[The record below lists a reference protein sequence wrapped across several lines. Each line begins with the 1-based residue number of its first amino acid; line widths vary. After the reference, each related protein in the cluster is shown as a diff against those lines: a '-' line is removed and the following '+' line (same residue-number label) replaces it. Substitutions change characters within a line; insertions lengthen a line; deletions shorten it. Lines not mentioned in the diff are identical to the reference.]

1 MNHAEFRVEVT
12 PDSAR
17 AFAELSGDWNP
28 LHTDPTHAAGTA
40 FRHPVLHGAFSAG
53 LLSRMAGMYLPG
65 TDCLLHSLQLRFI
78 APIIPPA
85 SLVVRGDVESDAMD
99 VGRVNVSIID
109 ANSGTRYVEGSYGF
123 GRHEHGI
130 RERPA
135 APELQGSIAP
145 GGPDVVLVTGASGA
159 VGIAMLAQ
167 LGAEGV
173 GLSRP
178 SGAHGPS
185 DEHADDMLQRV
196 GTLLAGRRL
205 RAIVHCGWPAPDNGG
220 LLAAGAPILSVEHHV
235 AAPLRQVLSLA
246 RLLERFGREHA
257 MLVLLG
263 STAAAPG
270 RHNYRMP
277 LYSIA
282 KSMIPT
288 LTQALAVELG
298 ASGRRVAAVILDVVD
313 GGMNERMSRSARV
326 AHAARSPFGIIA
338 TPAEVAGQL
347 CWLIRN
353 DSVLASG
360 AVISLTAGSI
370 P

>member
-1 MNHAEFRVEVT
+1 VNHAEFRVEVT
-12 PDSAR
+12 LETAR
-17 AFAELSGDWNP
+17 AFAEVSGDWNP
-28 LHTDPTHAAGTA
+28 LHTDPAHAAGTT

-85 SLVVRGDVESDAMD
+85 SLVVRGDARSGTLD

-109 ANSGTRYVEGSYGF
+109 ANSGIRYVEGSYGF

-135 APELQGSIAP
+135 ALALQAGVASGGS
-145 GGPDVVLVTGASGA
+145 DVVLVTGASGA
-159 VGIAMLAQ
+159 IGTATLAQ

-178 SGAHGPS
+178 SGVHGAL
-185 DEHADDMLQRV
+185 DEHVEDEIERV

-205 RAIVHCGWPAPDNGG
+205 RAIVHCGWPAPDNGR
-220 LLAAGAPILSVEHHV
+220 LLADSAPNLSVEHHV
-235 AAPLRQVLSLA
+235 AAPLRQILLLA
-246 RLLERFGREHA
+246 HLLERFGREHA
-257 MLVLLG
+257 ILVLLG
-263 STAAAPG
+263 STAAVPG

-277 LYSIA
+277 LYSTA

-288 LTQALAVELG
+288 LTRALAVELG
-298 ASGRRVAAVILDVVD
+298 ASGKRVAAVVLDVVD

-326 AHAARSPFGIIA
+326 AHASRSPFGIIA

-347 CWLIRN
+347 CWLVRN

-360 AVISLTAGSI
+360 AVISLTGGSI